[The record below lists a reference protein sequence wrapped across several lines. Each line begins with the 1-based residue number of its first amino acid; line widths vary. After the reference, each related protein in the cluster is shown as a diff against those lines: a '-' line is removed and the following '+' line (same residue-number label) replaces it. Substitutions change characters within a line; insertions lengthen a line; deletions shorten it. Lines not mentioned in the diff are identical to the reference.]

1 MLTGRQGAHMADAAG
16 QAAAWQAPHSK
27 QPTPPAQQA
36 GRQGHRRAGTK
47 RSSQAGWA
55 PTGEAAI
62 LQNLEHHVEDIGVR
76 LLNLIK
82 QHHRVRP
89 PPAVQ
94 TSQAGSTTGG
104 AEGEGEQMQAGQ
116 QEGAGWQSNT
126 PAKCGQLLPSSAPPS
141 RAGTQTA
148 PSSLPAGQPPASLC
162 RQQVG
167 ASRTGWRAPDCLGQ
181 LAALVVA
188 DVAGG

>member
-1 MLTGRQGAHMADAAG
+1 MADAAG

-82 QHHRVRP
+82 QHH
-89 PPAVQ
+89 
-94 TSQAGSTTGG
+94 
-104 AEGEGEQMQAGQ
+104 GEG
-116 QEGAGWQSNT
+116 
-126 PAKCGQLLPSSAPPS
+126 LAPHS
-141 RAGTQTA
+141 
-148 PSSLPAGQPPASLC
+148 
-162 RQQVG
+162 
-167 ASRTGWRAPDCLGQ
+167 LGQ
-181 LAALVVA
+181 LAALPKA
-188 DVAGG
+188 DVAGGRPDQLADGVALHVLAHVQAHLRAVQGGTGSSGQAVQGAMPCMGAALGSAAARCG